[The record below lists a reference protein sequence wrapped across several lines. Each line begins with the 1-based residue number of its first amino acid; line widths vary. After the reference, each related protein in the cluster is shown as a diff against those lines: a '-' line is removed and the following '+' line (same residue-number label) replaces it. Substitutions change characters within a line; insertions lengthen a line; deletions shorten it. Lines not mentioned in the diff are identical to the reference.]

1 MTDWRFADWRT
12 LICFSKLQAYQ
23 FLNQKKKKR
32 SGRAMTENWSLV
44 CRPLFKEQNGH
55 QFNHVTAFLP
65 KVGGK
70 AGSKALVGGL
80 LSKLKAGALAES
92 RGEENPG
99 MVKMS
104 LPPVEAANKVSTEK
118 PASLALGVTEGE
130 AAPDW
135 SAWEAS

>member
-1 MTDWRFADWRT
+1 M
-12 LICFSKLQAYQ
+12 
-23 FLNQKKKKR
+23 
-32 SGRAMTENWSLV
+32 
-44 CRPLFKEQNGH
+44 
-55 QFNHVTAFLP
+55 
-65 KVGGK
+65 GGK

-118 PASLALGVTEGE
+118 PASLALGVGGLGGFLRMSTRLRVEMI
-130 AAPDW
+130 W
-135 SAWEAS
+135 WK

>member
-1 MTDWRFADWRT
+1 
-12 LICFSKLQAYQ
+12 
-23 FLNQKKKKR
+23 
-32 SGRAMTENWSLV
+32 MTENWNLV
-44 CRPLFKEQNGH
+44 KLTFDNFLATALF
-55 QFNHVTAFLP
+55 T
-65 KVGGK
+65 KVGSK
-70 AGSKALVGGL
+70 AGSKALMGGL

-99 MVKMS
+99 MVKIS
-104 LPPVEAANKVSTEK
+104 LPPVEAAAKKVSTEVGK

>member
-1 MTDWRFADWRT
+1 
-12 LICFSKLQAYQ
+12 
-23 FLNQKKKKR
+23 
-32 SGRAMTENWSLV
+32 MTENWSLV
-44 CRPLFKEQNGH
+44 GRRQSFWS
-55 QFNHVTAFLP
+55 FNCVTAFLP

-99 MVKMS
+99 MVKIS
-104 LPPVEAANKVSTEK
+104 LPPVEAAKKVSTEVGK

-130 AAPDW
+130 AAPNW